1 MRCMSNAKIYCPLRK
16 KGSIKDD
23 GQTVQN
29 IDGGCDR
36 VLHLY
41 VFGILKSFS
50 CHFFETFKKFN
61 KNAKNVVK

>member
-1 MRCMSNAKIYCPLRK
+1 MC
-16 KGSIKDD
+16 IKDD

-29 IDGGCDR
+29 IDGGGDG

-41 VFGILKSFS
+41 VFRILKCFS
-50 CHFFETFKKFN
+50 RHFFFETFKKSN